1 MMRSSIVDS
10 EGLLRRRALPIAL
23 ITAVTVAV
31 VVGLDSGSP
40 VRAVV
45 EGLVIGIALGV
56 GVAYGW
62 DRYSDRLRTA
72 ADVEEA
78 TGLPV
83 LATIPPTRAGDPNKS
98 GVADD
103 RFDEATQVYR
113 RLAAEVAFDLN
124 ESGASCL
131 MITSPVRRAGRT
143 TTAVNLAARF
153 AANGMTVALVSAD
166 ARGSRVDQR
175 LGLSPQPGLMEV
187 LDGSS
192 SLDEALQASGRSRLS
207 VLAAGTPSE
216 RGAVRYSLDDLA
228 RVLDQLA
235 TRADLVVVE
244 APPVFGGVE
253 TLLLA
258 QEVDLV
264 LLAVDVRHGRRSDAS
279 TAVSYLGHVQDKL
292 VGVIAND
299 PGPRASFSL
308 GVVPIA
314 AWWSRVRRGVR
325 PGAGS
330 VASTIAAAYGVVAA
344 VPSRAIRSTKEALGS
359 AVERAPAKG
368 RRWAGAVA
376 IAAAAAIVI
385 AATWWAGSDGRS
397 DANQDGDQASDTS
410 AQAALSLQDSVD
422 AALEDCRSHWD
433 AQSAPLGA
441 AKVSMG
447 QWHRH
452 IGAMNQ
458 LVAGQIT
465 MNQASAY
472 WAKTRVRAEQ
482 NVERFFDADSTYSA
496 GDYSCPAPLPMLRAD
511 PDAAKLSDCRRAI
524 AQREE
529 AIQAARVAIETWHH
543 HVMDMNM
550 LQAGKLSPA
559 RAVRLWNKYWR
570 QGAAE
575 VHDYHGQLRQS
586 LRQHCRA

>member
-1 MMRSSIVDS
+1 
-10 EGLLRRRALPIAL
+10 L
-23 ITAVTVAV
+23 ITAATVAIV
-31 VVGLDSGSP
+31 VVLDRDSP

-45 EGLVIGIALGV
+45 EGLVIGFALGV
-56 GVAYGW
+56 GVAYSW

-72 ADVEEA
+72 ADVEAA
-78 TGLPV
+78 TGLPL
-83 LATIPPTRAGDPNKS
+83 LATIPPIGAGGSGKS
-98 GVADD
+98 AVADD

-113 RLAAEVAFDLN
+113 RLAAEIAFDIN
-124 ESGASCL
+124 ESGANCL
-131 MITSPVRRAGRT
+131 LITSPARRTGRT

-166 ARGSRVDQR
+166 VRGSRVDQR
-175 LGLSPQPGLMEV
+175 LGLSPQPGLMDV

-192 SLDEALQASGRSRLS
+192 SLDEALQPSGRSRLS

-216 RGAVRYSLDDLA
+216 RGSVRYSLDDLA
-228 RVLDQLA
+228 GVLDQLA
-235 TRADLVVVE
+235 RKADLVVVE
-244 APPVFGGVE
+244 ASPVFGGVE

-292 VGVIAND
+292 AGVIAND

-314 AWWSRVRRGVR
+314 AWWSGLRRGVR
-325 PGAGS
+325 RGAQAGAGATAS
-330 VASTIAAAYGVVAA
+330 AYGVASTRA
-344 VPSRAIRSTKEALGS
+344 SRATRSAKGALGS
-359 AVERAPAKG
+359 AVKRGPAKG

-397 DANQDGDQASDTS
+397 DANQDSGQAADTS
-410 AQAALSLQDSVD
+410 AQAASSVRD
-422 AALEDCRSHWD
+422 PVDQALDDCRSHWD

-441 AKVSMG
+441 AKGSMA
-447 QWHRH
+447 QWQLH

-472 WAKTRVRAEQ
+472 WARTRVRAEQ
-482 NVERFFDADSTYSA
+482 NVERFFDADSTYTA
-496 GDYSCPAPLPMLRAD
+496 GDYSCPAPVPTLRAD
-511 PDAAKLSDCRRAI
+511 PDAAATLSDCRRAI

-559 RAVRLWNKYWR
+559 RAVQLWNKYWR

-575 VHDYHGQLRQS
+575 VHDYHVQLRQA
-586 LRQHCRA
+586 LQQHCPA